1 MTAKEYLL
9 QIKQLNAQIKNVEDE
24 IHSLR
29 EKEISIRASWPDGQP
44 HGSGTTD
51 PTGEMAVRLADQ
63 LLDLEETSLRLQTAL
78 WRKRN
83 EILETLGKVKTAE
96 HNRLLYLRYV
106 QSETWEQIAVDMHY
120 TYQWVAGPLHGN
132 ALLELEK
139 ILTVDS
145 N

>member
-29 EKEISIRASWPDGQP
+29 EREVSIRSAWPDGQP

>member
-29 EKEISIRASWPDGQP
+29 EKEISIRTSWPDGQP